1 MYVCICRGI
10 TEKQL
15 RDAIE
20 NESCSMQELSSVLGV
35 GMDCGTCTEFA
46 YQLLEEIK
54 QQDAPGKGSNSSH

>member
-20 NESCSMQELSSVLGV
+20 EETCSMQELSSLLGV
-35 GMDCGTCTEFA
+35 GMDCGTCTEYA
-46 YQLLEEIK
+46 CQLLEQAK
-54 QQDAPGKGSNSSH
+54 QESGSRKSARD